1 MSNKTL
7 GDQGEAYAANYLR
20 QNGYRILTRKY
31 RTKIGEIDLI
41 ADDHGTLVFI
51 EVKTRSSVR
60 CGMPAEAVNYKK
72 KQKIIQTAY
81 WYLYEQRRENTIC
94 RFDVLEVY
102 AIGNNWNV
110 HHIKGAFET

>member
-1 MSNKTL
+1 MSSKTL
-7 GDQGEAYAANYLR
+7 GDRGEAYAAAYLR
-20 QNGYRILTRKY
+20 QNGYRILTRNY

-60 CGMPAEAVNYKK
+60 YGMPAEAVHYKK

-81 WYLYEQRRENTIC
+81 CYLHAQHRENVLC

-102 AIGNNWNV
+102 AVGDRWSV
-110 HHIKGAFET
+110 HQIKGAFEA

>member
-1 MSNKTL
+1 MNNKHL
-7 GDQGEAYAANYLR
+7 GDRGESYAEDYLR
-20 QNGYRILTRKY
+20 RQGYRILTRNY

-60 CGMPAEAVNYKK
+60 YGIPAEAVNYKK

-81 WYLYEQRRENTIC
+81 WYLYEQRRENVIC

-110 HHIKGAFET
+110 HQIKGAFET

>member
-7 GDQGEAYAANYLR
+7 GDRGESCAADYLR
-20 QNGYRILTRKY
+20 RQGYRILTHNY

-60 CGMPAEAVNYKK
+60 YGMPAEAVDYKK

-81 WYLYEQRRENTIC
+81 CYLHAQHRENVLC

-102 AIGNNWNV
+102 AVGDRWSV
-110 HHIKGAFET
+110 HQIKNAFEV

>member
-1 MSNKTL
+1 MNNKHL
-7 GDQGEAYAANYLR
+7 GDRGESYAEDYLR
-20 QNGYRILTRKY
+20 RQGYRILTRNY

-60 CGMPAEAVNYKK
+60 YGIPSEAVNYKK

-81 WYLYEQRRENTIC
+81 W
-94 RFDVLEVY
+94 
-102 AIGNNWNV
+102 
-110 HHIKGAFET
+110 

>member
-7 GDQGEAYAANYLR
+7 GDQGEAYAADYLR
-20 QNGYRILTRKY
+20 QNGYRILTRNY
-31 RTKIGEIDLI
+31 RTKVGEIDLI

-51 EVKTRSSVR
+51 EVKTRRSVR
-60 CGMPAEAVNYKK
+60 FGTPAEAVNYKK

>member
-7 GDQGEAYAANYLR
+7 GDQGEAYAAAYLR
-20 QNGYRILTRKY
+20 QNGYRILTRNY

-60 CGMPAEAVNYKK
+60 CGVPAEAVNYKK
-72 KQKIIQTAY
+72 RQKIIQTAY
-81 WYLYEQRRENTIC
+81 WYLYEQRRENTTC

-102 AIGNNWNV
+102 AIGDSWSA
-110 HHIKGAFET
+110 HQIKGAFET

>member
-1 MSNKTL
+1 MNNKHL
-7 GDQGEAYAANYLR
+7 GDRGESYAEDYLR
-20 QNGYRILTRKY
+20 RQGYRILTRNY

-51 EVKTRSSVR
+51 EVKTRSSVHY
-60 CGMPAEAVNYKK
+60 GVPAEAVNYKK

-110 HHIKGAFET
+110 HQIKGAFET

>member
-1 MSNKTL
+1 MNNKHL
-7 GDQGEAYAANYLR
+7 GDRGESYAEDYLR
-20 QNGYRILTRKY
+20 RQGYCILTRNY

-110 HHIKGAFET
+110 HQIKGAFET

>member
-1 MSNKTL
+1 MSSKAL

-20 QNGYRILTRKY
+20 QNGYRILTRNY

-41 ADDHGTLVFI
+41 AEDQDTLVFI

-60 CGMPAEAVNYKK
+60 YGMPAEAVNYKK
-72 KQKIIQTAY
+72 RQKIIQTAY

>member
-7 GDQGEAYAANYLR
+7 GDQGEAYAAAYLR
-20 QNGYRILTRKY
+20 QHGYRILTRNY
-31 RTKIGEIDLI
+31 RTKVGEIDLI

-72 KQKIIQTAY
+72 RQKIIQTAY
-81 WYLYEQRRENTIC
+81 WYLHAQHRENAIC

-102 AIGNNWNV
+102 AVGASWNV
-110 HHIKGAFET
+110 HQIKNAFEV

>member
-1 MSNKTL
+1 MSSKTL
-7 GDQGEAYAANYLR
+7 GDQGEAYAAAYLR
-20 QNGYRILTRKY
+20 QNGYRILTRNY
-31 RTKIGEIDLI
+31 RTKVGEIDLI

-102 AIGNNWNV
+102 AIGNNWDV

>member
-1 MSNKTL
+1 MNNKHL
-7 GDQGEAYAANYLR
+7 GDRGESYAEDYLR
-20 QNGYRILTRKY
+20 RQGYRILTRNY

-60 CGMPAEAVNYKK
+60 YGMPAEAVNYKK

-81 WYLYEQRRENTIC
+81 WYLYERRRENTIC

-110 HHIKGAFET
+110 HQIKGAFET

>member
-1 MSNKTL
+1 MNNKHL
-7 GDQGEAYAANYLR
+7 GDRGESYAEDYLR
-20 QNGYRILTRKY
+20 RQGYRILTRNY

-60 CGMPAEAVNYKK
+60 YGMPAEAVNYKK
-72 KQKIIQTAY
+72 RQKIIQTAY
-81 WYLYEQRRENTIC
+81 WYLCAQHRENAIC

-102 AIGNNWNV
+102 AVGDRWNV
-110 HHIKGAFET
+110 HQIKGAFET